1 MHIEYFSDYLA
12 MSERACVLILQQI
25 EENPQTLLCPATGNT
40 PLKTYQLLAQ
50 KLLEKPTELRLLMLD
65 EWYGLDKTQEGS
77 CYAFLRKYLVEPLQI
92 PNERFFIY
100 DSQTSNPEGACL
112 RMQVCLKQEGP
123 IDLMILGIGLNGHLG
138 FNEPNDFL
146 SPACHVAEL
155 EEQTKQHTMIGE
167 LSIKPTKGLTLGM
180 GEILQAKKI
189 ILLING
195 AHKKEIIKAFLKGEI
210 STHLPAS
217 FLWLHPNVT
226 CLIEANA
233 L

>member
-12 MSERACVLILQQI
+12 MSERACDLILHQI

-65 EWYGLDKTQEGS
+65 EWYGLYKTQEGS
-77 CYAFLRKYLVEPLQI
+77 CYAFLQKYLVEPLQI
-92 PNERFFIY
+92 PIERFFIY
-100 DSQTSNPEGACL
+100 DSQTSSPEEACL

-195 AHKKEIIKAFLKGEI
+195 VHKKEITKAFLKGEI

>member
-1 MHIEYFSDYLA
+1 MQIEYFSDYQA
-12 MSERACVLILQQI
+12 MSEHACDLMLQQI
-25 EENPQTLLCPATGNT
+25 EENLTLYSVLRQEIHRSKRINYSHKNFRKDQQSFVCLCWMNGMVWTKHRREVAM
-40 PLKTYQLLAQ
+40 LLQ
-50 KLLEKPTELRLLMLD
+50 
-65 EWYGLDKTQEGS
+65 
-77 CYAFLRKYLVEPLQI
+77 KYLVEPLQI

-100 DSQTSNPEGACL
+100 DSQTSNPEEACL

-123 IDLMILGIGLNGHLG
+123 IDLVILGIGLNGHLG

-167 LSIKPTKGLTLGM
+167 LSVKPTKGLTLGM

-195 AHKKEIIKAFLKGEI
+195 AHKKEITKAFLKGEI